1 MRIGLI
7 RVMTTSDRRLLNAHG
22 KLLHEA
28 FGFTVSSRC
37 IPDQPSGVYD
47 QASLESAAPKVVQLA
62 REMAGEADALI
73 ISCASDPGLAATRA
87 AVDIPVIGAGS
98 AAAAAAL
105 TFGGRIGVL
114 GLGAHVPGPIAESLG
129 DRMLLIDGVE
139 QVETP
144 DAFLMPAG
152 IFDTLAAAH
161 MLVDA
166 GAEVIVQASTGLSS
180 IGMAGVLRR
189 RLGVP
194 VIDAVT
200 AAGSMLVSAVA
211 ARELQEV

>member
-1 MRIGLI
+1 MHVGLI
-7 RVMTTSDRRLLNAHG
+7 RVMTTSDRRLLHAHG
-22 KLLHEA
+22 KLLREA
-28 FGFTVSSRC
+28 FGFTVTSRC

-47 QASLESAAPKVVQLA
+47 QASLESAAPKVVALA
-62 REMAGEADALI
+62 QEMAGEADALI
-73 ISCASDPGLAATRA
+73 ISCASDPGLAAARA

-114 GLGAHVPGPIAESLG
+114 GLGAGVPGPIADSLG
-129 DRMLLIDGVE
+129 ERMLLIDGAGH
-139 QVETP
+139 VETP
-144 DAFLMPAG
+144 DEFLMPAG

-161 MLVDA
+161 MLVGA
-166 GAEVIVQASTGLSS
+166 GADVIVQASTGLSS
-180 IGMAGVLRR
+180 IGMADVLRR

-200 AAGSMLVSAVA
+200 AAGSMLVSAVV
-211 ARELQEV
+211 ARELQEA